1 MENEDFKK
9 QIEELLRLFKK
20 VIEKY
25 PLDDVPGI
33 DKSQLE
39 QLKRQLDNYEEYKDP
54 FSIELPGMADNEM
67 ARRFISLMIS
77 RLREQLG
84 EDANVVNDSPIVEVE
99 KKEMAYESL
108 QTGENY
114 QSLLDSI
121 DAQLRNPDIS
131 EEEMDKL
138 LDKRQKLIK
147 NNK

>member
-9 QIEELLRLFKK
+9 QIEELFRLFKK
-20 VIEKY
+20 VIEKF
-25 PLDDVPGI
+25 PPDEVPGI
-33 DKSQLE
+33 DKSQIE
-39 QLKRQLDNYEEYKDP
+39 QLKMHLEHYEEFKDQ
-54 FSIELPGMADNEM
+54 FSFEMSGMVDNEM
-67 ARRFISLMIS
+67 ARHFISMLIK

-84 EDANVVNDSPIVEVE
+84 EEADEVESSPIVEVE

-121 DAQLRNPDIS
+121 DSQLRNPDIS

>member
-25 PLDDVPGI
+25 PLDDVPGL

-39 QLKRQLDNYEEYKDP
+39 LLKRQLDNYEEYKDH
-54 FSIELPGMADNEM
+54 FSIEIPGMVDNEM
-67 ARRFISLMIS
+67 ARRFISMMIV

-84 EDANVVNDSPIVEVE
+84 EDADVVNDSPIVEVE